1 MLELVGRGRAG
12 QGTNQERQEEET
24 AVLREKLNQ
33 GRETKRQTTGEAV
46 RRLQADQQSR
56 QKEVVGLEGHPAEQD
71 QAGDLIGLIELI
83 DLSDLSELV

>member
-12 QGTNQERQEEET
+12 RGTNQERQEEET
-24 AVLREKLNQ
+24 TALREKLNQ

-56 QKEVVGLEGHPAEQD
+56 QKELAGLEGHPAEQD
-71 QAGDLIGLIELI
+71 QAGDLIELI
-83 DLSDLSELV
+83 DLTDLSELV